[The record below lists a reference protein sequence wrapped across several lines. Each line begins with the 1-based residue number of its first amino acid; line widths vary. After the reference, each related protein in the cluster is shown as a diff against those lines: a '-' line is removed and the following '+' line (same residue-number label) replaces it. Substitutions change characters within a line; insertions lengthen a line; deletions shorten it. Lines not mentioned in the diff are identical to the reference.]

1 MGTPYQKDLKI
12 LEGAI
17 KMEEDG
23 RKFYLK
29 ASTVAKNEVAR
40 KLLVSLAEQELIHIE
55 KIRQIHDGLK
65 AEKDW
70 DDFGRRISSD
80 AKKKL
85 ALVFGAVSASQKK
98 NLRADPSNIAAIK
111 IAMKKEANSY
121 DYYDKQSKATD
132 IRIAKVFYDRLK
144 KEEEHHYELLE
155 EAYSLLADT
164 ESWYVKT
171 EGWVVEG

>member
-1 MGTPYQKDLKI
+1 MPNKDLKI

-29 ASTVAKNEVAR
+29 SSAAAKNAVAK
-40 KLLVSLAEQELIHIE
+40 KLLSSLADQESLHIE
-55 KIRQIHDGLK
+55 RIREIHDGLK
-65 AEKDW
+65 GEKDW
-70 DDFGRRISSD
+70 NDFSKTISET

-85 ALVFGAVSASQKK
+85 ALVFKPLSASEKK
-98 NLRADPSNIAAIK
+98 RLKADPSNLEALK
-111 IAMKKEANSY
+111 ISMKKETNSY
-121 DYYDKQSKATD
+121 DYYDKQSRETG

-155 EAYSLLADT
+155 EAYSLLSDSA
-164 ESWYVKT
+164 SWFVKQ
-171 EGWVVEG
+171 EGRVVEG